1 MDLLQEFEAAIEI
14 EFAKNLQDFE
24 EQQRLPLDERVAKG
38 VTMTNLQVEME
49 FYDGLPN
56 PYCVPLQGSNK
67 YIMNVKVFCDNNISK
82 FKEGNSIVLSNG
94 PYRFEM
100 DIKEDSTE
108 DSTEN
113 FILSHKSYYHM
124 NRYPNIDSINYPK
137 NNWDING
144 VNVDVS
150 TKLLLT
156 AAEVLQKNETTR
168 LKIENFLN
176 GRTKNTYQGYS
187 QKVGYLNDSQNTAY
201 LNAINA
207 SDYCIIQ
214 GPPGTGK
221 TETIGNIVKHLVD
234 CGLKVFV
241 TAPTHTAINN
251 CLNAVASKIQD
262 NTKVIKIGEKASNK
276 EVQENPFVAKKE
288 RVTHSGY
295 VNNEN
300 FSQKGIAIGS
310 TAYSLCYP
318 GSKKLD
324 GWKFDVC
331 IIDEA
336 AQLSI
341 PLSIAAMCRTG
352 KYVFV
357 GDHKQLDP
365 IIPKGSNNEMFAES
379 VFSRLARI
387 YPNEINLL
395 NTTYRLNQSL
405 MKIPNTLFYNN
416 LLQSANSTYEDN
428 KRYKGNHHAEILN
441 SEPHKLILHNVFDS
455 NGRSPHEAKLVAELV
470 SDLLQNCVNIK
481 DIGIMS
487 PFRAQVR
494 EIKKELKK
502 MLPRSISKPF
512 DTLLVDTVDGM
523 QGQERD
529 YIIYSYA
536 NSHPLRSM
544 RRLDFF
550 YSPNRLNVAITR
562 AIKKCFVISNY
573 KVFDIIDEELKDQEE
588 YRAIKDSLEI
598 FKRYKSMASTV
609 EINQTNEDEW

>member
-1 MDLLQEFEAAIEI
+1 MDVLKEFQAAIEI
-14 EFAKNLQDFE
+14 EFAKNLEEFK
-24 EQQRLPLDERVAKG
+24 EQQKLPLDERVAKG
-38 VTMTNLQVEME
+38 VTMTNLRVEME
-49 FYDGLPN
+49 FYGGTPN
-56 PYCVPLQGSNK
+56 QWCYPLSGSDE
-67 YIMNVKVFCDNNISK
+67 YISSVKIFCDNNISK
-82 FKEGNSIVLSNG
+82 FKEGSSVVLSNG
-94 PYRFEM
+94 SYRFEM
-100 DIKEDSTE
+100 DIEE

-113 FILSHKSYYHM
+113 FILK
-124 NRYPNIDSINYPK
+124 PNDFNVKHCHIDSNNYPR
-137 NNWDING
+137 NNWEINAVNTDI
-144 VNVDVS
+144 S
-150 TKLLLT
+150 TRLLLT
-156 AAEVLQKNETTR
+156 AAEVLKNNDATLR
-168 LKIENFLN
+168 KIENFLN
-176 GRTKNTYQGYS
+176 GGTKNNYQGYS

-201 LNAINA
+201 LKAINA
-207 SDYCIIQ
+207 SDFCIIQ

-221 TETIGNIVKHLVD
+221 TETIGNIAKHLVD

-251 CLNAVASKIQD
+251 CLNAVASKIKD

-276 EVQENPFVAKKE
+276 EVQENPFVAKKS
-288 RVTHSGY
+288 RVTYAGY
-295 VNNEN
+295 VNNAN

-341 PLSIAAMCRTG
+341 PLSIAAMSRTG
-352 KYVFV
+352 KYIFV

-379 VFSRLARI
+379 IFSRLARI

-395 NTTYRLNQSL
+395 NTSYRLNKSL

-416 LLQSANSTYEDN
+416 LLQSATTTQEDN
-428 KRYKGNHHAEILN
+428 TRYQGKHHSEILN
-441 SEPHKLILHNVFDS
+441 SDSHKLIMHNVFDA

-470 SDLLQNCVNIK
+470 SDLLQNSVNIA

-494 EIKKELKK
+494 EIKKEVKK
-502 MLPRSISKPF
+502 VLPRSISKPF

-529 YIIYSYA
+529 YIIYSFA
-536 NSHPLRSM
+536 NSHPLESM

-573 KVFDIIDEELKDQEE
+573 KVFDIIDDELRGHQEYEE
-588 YRAIKDSLEI
+588 IKYSLDI
-598 FKRYKSMASTV
+598 FKRYKMMASTV
-609 EINQTNEDEW
+609 EINQTDDNEW

>member
-1 MDLLQEFEAAIEI
+1 MDLLNEFQAAIDI
-14 EFAKNLQDFE
+14 EFAKNLRDNE
-24 EQQRLPLDERVAKG
+24 EQINLPLDEKVAKG
-38 VTMTNLQVEME
+38 VTMTNLRVEIE
-49 FYDGLPN
+49 FFDGLPN
-56 PYCVPLQGSNK
+56 KWCNPLPSSQK
-67 YIMNVKVFCDNNISK
+67 YIYLVKIFCDNNISK
-82 FKEGNSIVLSNG
+82 FKEGSSVVLSNG
-94 PYRFEM
+94 LYRFEM
-100 DIKEDSTE
+100 DIEE

-113 FILSHKSYYHM
+113 FILKSNDFNVKHCY
-124 NRYPNIDSINYPK
+124 IDSTNYPK
-137 NNWDING
+137 NNWEINAVNIDI
-144 VNVDVS
+144 S
-150 TKLLLT
+150 TRLLLT
-156 AAEVLQKNETTR
+156 AAEVLQNNEATR

-176 GRTKNTYQGYS
+176 GRTKNTFEGFS

-201 LNAINA
+201 LKAINS
-207 SDYCIIQ
+207 SDFCIIQ

-221 TETIGNIVKHLVD
+221 TETIGNIVKHLVES
-234 CGLKVFV
+234 GFKVFV

-251 CLNAVASKIQD
+251 CLNAVASKIKD

-276 EVQENPFVAKKE
+276 EVQENFYVVKKS
-288 RVTHSGY
+288 RLTHAEY
-295 VNNEN
+295 INNTDYN
-300 FSQKGIAIGS
+300 QQGIAIGS

-352 KYVFV
+352 KYIFV

-379 VFSRLARI
+379 IFSRLARI
-387 YPNEINLL
+387 YPDEINLL
-395 NTTYRLNQSL
+395 NTSYRLNKSL
-405 MKIPNTLFYNN
+405 MQIPNILFYDN
-416 LLQSANSTYEDN
+416 LLQSATTTQEDN
-428 KRYKGNHHAEILN
+428 SRYQCNHHSEILN
-441 SEPHKLILHNVFDS
+441 SEPHKLILHNVFDA

-470 SDLLQNCVNIK
+470 SDLLQNGINIK

-487 PFRAQVR
+487 PYRAQVR
-494 EIKKELKK
+494 EIKKEVKK
-502 MLPRSISKPF
+502 VLPKSISKPF

-523 QGQERD
+523 QGQERN
-529 YIIYSYA
+529 YIIYSFA
-536 NSHPLRSM
+536 NSHPLESM

-573 KVFDIIDEELKDQEE
+573 MVFDIIDEELRVHQE
-588 YRAIKDSLEI
+588 YHSIKDSLDV
-598 FKRYKSMASTV
+598 FKQYKAMASTV
-609 EINQTNEDEW
+609 EINQTDDTEW

>member
-1 MDLLQEFEAAIEI
+1 MDVLKEFQAAIEI
-14 EFAKNLQDFE
+14 ESARNLKEFE
-24 EQQRLPLDERVAKG
+24 EQRRLPLDERVAKG
-38 VTMTNLQVEME
+38 ATMTNLRIEID
-49 FYDGLPN
+49 FYDGVPN
-56 PYCVPLQGSNK
+56 QWCYPLSGSQE
-67 YIMNVKVFCDNNISK
+67 YISTVKVFCDNNISK
-82 FKEGNSIVLSNG
+82 FKEGSSVILSNG
-94 PYRFEM
+94 AHRFEM
-100 DIKEDSTE
+100 DIEE

-113 FILSHKSYYHM
+113 FILKSNDFNVKHCY
-124 NRYPNIDSINYPK
+124 IDSDNYPK
-137 NNWDING
+137 NNWEINTVNTDI
-144 VNVDVS
+144 S
-150 TKLLLT
+150 TRLLLT
-156 AAEVLQKNETTR
+156 AAEVLRTDATTLR
-168 LKIENFLN
+168 KIENFLN
-176 GRTKNTYQGYS
+176 GRTKNTYQGHS
-187 QKVGYLNDSQNTAY
+187 QKVDYLNDSQNTAY
-201 LNAINA
+201 LKAINA
-207 SDYCIIQ
+207 SDFCIIQ

-221 TETIGNIVKHLVD
+221 TETIGNIAKHLVD
-234 CGLKVFV
+234 CGLNVFV

-251 CLNAVASKIQD
+251 CLNAVASKIKD

-276 EVQENPFVAKKE
+276 EVQENQYVGKKS
-288 RVTHSGY
+288 RVTYAGY
-295 VNNEN
+295 INNAN
-300 FSQKGIAIGS
+300 YSQKGIAIGS

-352 KYVFV
+352 KYIFV

-379 VFSRLARI
+379 IFSRLARI

-395 NTTYRLNQSL
+395 NTSYRLNKSII
-405 MKIPNTLFYNN
+405 KIPNTLFYDN
-416 LLQSANSTYEDN
+416 LLQSASKTQEDN
-428 KRYKGNHHAEILN
+428 SRYVGNHHAEILN
-441 SEPHKLILHNVFDS
+441 SEPHKLILHNVFDA

-470 SDLLQNCVNIK
+470 SDLLQNGVNIK

-494 EIKKELKK
+494 EIKKEVKK
-502 MLPRSISKPF
+502 VLPRTISKPF

-523 QGQERD
+523 QGQERN
-529 YIIYSYA
+529 YIIYSFA
-536 NSHPLRSM
+536 NSHPLESM

-573 KVFDIIDEELKDQEE
+573 KVFDIIDEELKAHVE
-588 YRAIKDSLEI
+588 YAEIKDSLDI
-598 FKRYKSMASTV
+598 FKRYKAMASTV
-609 EINQTNEDEW
+609 EINQTDNTEW

>member
-1 MDLLQEFEAAIEI
+1 MDVLKEFQAAIEI
-14 EFAKNLQDFE
+14 EFAKNLKDFE
-24 EQQRLPLDERVAKG
+24 EQKKLPLDERVAKG
-38 VTMTNLQVEME
+38 VTMTNLRVEMD
-49 FYDGLPN
+49 FFDGVPNQWCNPLP
-56 PYCVPLQGSNK
+56 GSK
-67 YIMNVKVFCDNNISK
+67 EYISSVKIFCDNNISK
-82 FKEGNSIVLSNG
+82 FKEGSSVVLSNG
-94 PYRFEM
+94 SYRFEM
-100 DIKEDSTE
+100 DIEE

-113 FILSHKSYYHM
+113 FILK
-124 NRYPNIDSINYPK
+124 PNDFNVKHCYIDSDNYPK
-137 NNWDING
+137 NNWEINAISTDI
-144 VNVDVS
+144 S

-156 AAEVLQKNETTR
+156 AAEVLKNNQSTL

-176 GRTKNTYQGYS
+176 GRTKNTYQGFS
-187 QKVGYLNDSQNTAY
+187 QEVGYLNASQNKAY
-201 LNAINA
+201 LKAINA
-207 SDYCIIQ
+207 SEFCIIQ

-234 CGLKVFV
+234 SGLKVFV

-251 CLNAVASKIQD
+251 CLNAVASKIKD

-276 EVQENPFVAKKE
+276 EVQENPYVGKKS
-288 RVTHSGY
+288 RVTYAGY
-295 VNNEN
+295 INNAN
-300 FSQKGIAIGS
+300 YSQKGIAIGS

-352 KYVFV
+352 KYIFV

-379 VFSRLARI
+379 IFSRLARI
-387 YPNEINLL
+387 YPKDINLL
-395 NTTYRLNQSL
+395 NTSYRLNKSL
-405 MKIPNTLFYNN
+405 IKIPNTLFYDN
-416 LLQSANSTYEDN
+416 LLQSATTTQEDN
-428 KRYKGNHHAEILN
+428 ATYQGNHHAEILN
-441 SEPHKLILHNVFDS
+441 SEPHQLILHNVFDAS
-455 NGRSPHEAKLVAELV
+455 GRSPHEAKLVAELV
-470 SDLLQNCVNIK
+470 SDLLQNGVNIK

-494 EIKKELKK
+494 EIKKEVKK
-502 MLPRSISKPF
+502 VLPRTITKPF

-523 QGQERD
+523 QGQERN
-529 YIIYSYA
+529 YIIYSFA
-536 NSHPLRSM
+536 NSHPLESM

-573 KVFDIIDEELKDQEE
+573 KVFDIIDDELRGHEE
-588 YRAIKDSLEI
+588 YNEIKNSLEV
-598 FKRYKSMASTV
+598 FKRYKAMASTV
-609 EINQTNEDEW
+609 EINQTDNTEW

>member
-1 MDLLQEFEAAIEI
+1 MEVLKEFQAAIEI
-14 EFAKNLQDFE
+14 EFAKNLEEFK
-24 EQQRLPLDERVAKG
+24 EQQKLPIDERVAKG
-38 VTMTNLQVEME
+38 ITMNNLRVEMD
-49 FYDGLPN
+49 FFDGVPN
-56 PYCVPLQGSNK
+56 QWCHPIPATQK
-67 YIMNVKVFCDNNISK
+67 YISLVKIFCENNISK
-82 FKEGNSIVLSNG
+82 FKEGSSIVLSNG
-94 PYRFEM
+94 SYRFEM
-100 DIKEDSTE
+100 DIEEDSA
-108 DSTEN
+108 EN
-113 FILSHKSYYHM
+113 FILK
-124 NRYPNIDSINYPK
+124 PNDFNVNHCFIDRDNYPR
-137 NNWDING
+137 NNWEINAVNTDI
-144 VNVDVS
+144 S

-156 AAEVLQKNETTR
+156 AAEVLKNNQTTL

-176 GRTKNTYQGYS
+176 GRTVNTYQGFS
-187 QKVGYLNDSQNTAY
+187 QKVGYLNESQNTAY
-201 LNAINA
+201 LKAINA
-207 SDYCIIQ
+207 SDFCIIQ

-221 TETIGNIVKHLVD
+221 TETIGNIAKHLVD

-251 CLNAVASKIQD
+251 CLNAIASKIKD

-276 EVQENPFVAKKE
+276 EVQENPYVGKKS
-288 RVTHSGY
+288 RVTYPSY
-295 VNNEN
+295 INNSIY
-300 FSQKGIAIGS
+300 SQKGIAIGS

-352 KYVFV
+352 KYILV

-365 IIPKGSNNEMFAES
+365 IIPKGSGNEMFAES
-379 VFSRLARI
+379 IFSRLARF

-395 NTTYRLNQSL
+395 NTSYRLNRSL
-405 MKIPNTLFYNN
+405 MKIPNTLFYEN
-416 LLQSANSTYEDN
+416 LLKSADETQEDN
-428 KRYKGNHHAEILN
+428 ATYQCNYHPEVVN
-441 SEPHKLILHNVFDS
+441 SESHKLILHNVFDA

-470 SDLLQNCVNIK
+470 SDLLKNGVNIK

-494 EIKKELKK
+494 EIKKVVNKV
-502 MLPRSISKPF
+502 LPRSIAKPF
-512 DTLLVDTVDGM
+512 DSLLVDTVDGM
-523 QGQERD
+523 QGQERN
-529 YIIYSYA
+529 YIIYSFA
-536 NSHPLRSM
+536 NSHPLESM

-573 KVFDIIDEELKDQEE
+573 KVFDIIDDELREHQE
-588 YRAIKDSLEI
+588 YQAIKDSLDV
-598 FKRYKSMASTV
+598 FKRYKAMVSTV
-609 EINQTNEDEW
+609 EINQTDNPEW